1 MRTHTYYFII
11 YDLYQ
16 NRLTFYFR
24 SFDFYIYYFYLSSKN
39 QICMYYNY
47 IDKNRY
53 QNGIQIYLHTHM
65 YHFVINPCLT
75 NKILVKT

>member
-24 SFDFYIYYFYLSSKN
+24 SFDLTYTIFIY
-39 QICMYYNY
+39 
-47 IDKNRY
+47 
-53 QNGIQIYLHTHM
+53 H
-65 YHFVINPCLT
+65 P
-75 NKILVKT
+75 KIKYVCIIII